1 MGFVASESC
10 RSFERSC
17 QSMGCQWDTPR
28 LPPPLSPLAL
38 LRWQL
43 GVAYINR
50 PRRLHQT
57 QTSTAWTQKRC
68 PHRKLDLATSSWRG
82 TSLCRLDIRSRCW
95 AVHRVYSS
103 SSRLS
108 IWLRWQLGFP
118 YHTQDYRDIT
128 LYPIHTTGTLHTW

>member
-28 LPPPLSPLAL
+28 LPPPLPSRPPPLAAGCSL
-38 LRWQL
+38 YKQT
-43 GVAYINR
+43 
-50 PRRLHQT
+50 RRLHQT